1 MRIHQNEKS
10 DQDPI
15 KMTWIRISVGRWYY
29 DPSFMVMDPCCEFGS
44 LNITAA
50 IFYAS
55 KSRHLKVFCRV
66 RINWNLFFF
75 EEKKVT
81 KKFNNLTKLKRSCH
95 TGIVYISK
103 CTLCT
108 LILTQSIVFLSNSI
122 IIMRSKFRLQLRE
135 QQFALS
141 VWG

>member
-1 MRIHQNEKS
+1 MKS
-10 DQDPI
+10 R
-15 KMTWIRISVGRWYY
+15 IRIQLKWHGSAYLLVGDIRILASWWWTL
-29 DPSFMVMDPCCEFGS
+29 CCEYGS
-44 LNITAA
+44 LNITAV
-50 IFYAS
+50 IFHAS
-55 KSRHLKVFCRV
+55 KSRHLKVFCKV
-66 RINWNLFFF
+66 RLNWNLFFF

-95 TGIVYISK
+95 TGIAYISK

-108 LILTQSIVFLSNSI
+108 LILTQSIVFLSNSL